1 MTFPIIEG
9 RFTIYDLHCL
19 CNILVAKIP
28 MIKVCNPFPFRKTVF
43 VTSLTKQ
50 CYVLFEIMFCVF
62 FVEPHF

>member
-1 MTFPIIEG
+1 MTFPIIQG

-43 VTSLTKQ
+43 CDVIDEAMLRD
-50 CYVLFEIMFCVF
+50 I
-62 FVEPHF
+62 